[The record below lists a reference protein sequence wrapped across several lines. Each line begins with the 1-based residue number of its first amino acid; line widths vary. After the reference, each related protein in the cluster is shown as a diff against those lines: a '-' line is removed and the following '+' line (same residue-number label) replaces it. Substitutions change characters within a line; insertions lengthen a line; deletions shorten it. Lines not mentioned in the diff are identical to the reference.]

1 LLSLVVD
8 ELARCYGTQQ
18 IIDDPQREDLVT
30 SRGQQDDVTA
40 TAEALH
46 NMGYNYHLKGQLRE
60 SIEAFEQSLALRS
73 SLHASGDLNV
83 AQTMLNLAISLY
95 EAGENVR
102 AKAILEDA
110 MGALRRFLP
119 AHHQLIATG
128 I

>member
-1 LLSLVVD
+1 
-8 ELARCYGTQQ
+8 
-18 IIDDPQREDLVT
+18 
-30 SRGQQDDVTA
+30 
-40 TAEALH
+40 
-46 NMGYNYHLKGQLRE
+46 
-60 SIEAFEQSLALRS
+60 
-73 SLHASGDLNV
+73 
-83 AQTMLNLAISLY
+83 MLNLAISLY